1 MLPKNSWLSF
11 FKLTFI
17 FNSKSFSLIIS
28 KYILYLYLFVIDI
41 ILINLDLSIINPINH
56 LINFELIYSIQK
68 FFHIYH
74 IHLRFPNFTILDQ
87 LWSCFFKL
95 FFNVN
100 QYFVTLINYK
110 DILITY

>member
-68 FFHIYH
+68 FFHIY
-74 IHLRFPNFTILDQ
+74 LRFPNFTILDQ

-95 FFNVN
+95 SIFSN